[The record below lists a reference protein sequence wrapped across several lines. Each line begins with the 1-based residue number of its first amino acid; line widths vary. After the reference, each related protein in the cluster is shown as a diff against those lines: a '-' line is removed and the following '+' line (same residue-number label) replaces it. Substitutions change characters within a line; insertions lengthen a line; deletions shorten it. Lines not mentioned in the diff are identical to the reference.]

1 MENTTLGI
9 PALFQTEALHGFTDN
24 GTIFPSPIGLASS
37 FNTDLL
43 SQVASSIAD
52 EAEGLGLT
60 HGFAPVLDLA
70 REQRWGRVEENYGGQ
85 SPSLVLEFSVV
96 SSGTFKI

>member
-9 PALFQTEALHGFTDN
+9 PALVQSEGLHGFTNN

-43 SQVASSIAD
+43 SQVAASIAN
-52 EAEGLGLT
+52 EAEGLGIS
-60 HGFAPVLDLA
+60 HIFAPVLDLG
-70 REQRWGRVEENYGGQ
+70 REQRWGRVEENYGGTN
-85 SPSLVLEFSVV
+85 SN
-96 SSGTFKI
+96 IRAY